1 MPPTTARSSTSSPSP
16 FTTWYLLLRQHVNDQ
31 PLIIKQCQAAEK
43 REAAGI
49 FADRL
54 NRLDEGDLY
63 TASELVDAI
72 KREDELTDEER
83 QLISLED
90 PVLLLL

>member
-1 MPPTTARSSTSSPSP
+1 MPSTARSSLSSPSP
-16 FTTWYLLLRQHVNDQ
+16 LTTWYLLLRHRINDQ

-54 NRLDEGDLY
+54 NRVDEGELY

-72 KREDELTDEER
+72 KCDDELTEEER
-83 QLISLED
+83 QLIRRED
-90 PVLLLL
+90 PILLLL